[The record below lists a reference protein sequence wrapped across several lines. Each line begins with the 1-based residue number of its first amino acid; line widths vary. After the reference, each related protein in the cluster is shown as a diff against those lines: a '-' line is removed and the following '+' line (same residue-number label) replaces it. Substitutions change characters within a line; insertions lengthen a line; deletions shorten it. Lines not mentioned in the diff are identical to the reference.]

1 VRPLKLKVTYHDP
14 CYLARYNGVT
24 EAPRRIL
31 SALDCE
37 LVEMPRNRSNTF
49 CCGAGGGRIWMDDSF
64 LAERPSENRIKEA
77 ASLDVTH
84 FVVSCPKDMTMY
96 SDAAKTTGHADR
108 LAVLDITQLVATA
121 VAPPENE
128 LQQAGV
134 PV

>member
-1 VRPLKLKVTYHDP
+1 
-14 CYLARYNGVT
+14 
-24 EAPRRIL
+24 
-31 SALDCE
+31 
-37 LVEMPRNRSNTF
+37 
-49 CCGAGGGRIWMDDSF
+49 MDDSF

-108 LAVLDITQLVATA
+108 LSVLDITQLVATA

-128 LQQAGV
+128 LREAGV